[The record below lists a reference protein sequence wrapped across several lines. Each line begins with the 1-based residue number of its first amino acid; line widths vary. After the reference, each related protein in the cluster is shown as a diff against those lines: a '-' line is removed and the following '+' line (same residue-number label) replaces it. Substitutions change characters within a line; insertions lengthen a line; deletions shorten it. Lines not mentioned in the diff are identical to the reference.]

1 MAAWGSHNKNKKGL
15 KKFGNFLSKGLH
27 VLNNVTQAVAPVASV
42 VANKI
47 LPGSGALV
55 SLASQAINA
64 LDNRNYADAA
74 QNVHNFIQQ
83 GRIRTRP

>member
-1 MAAWGSHNKNKKGL
+1 MAWGSHNKNKKGI
-15 KKFGNFLSKGLH
+15 KKFGNFLSKSLH
-27 VLNNVTQAVAPVASV
+27 LLNNVAQTVASVVSV

-47 LPGSGALV
+47 LPGSGALID
-55 SLASQAINA
+55 LASGALNA

-74 QNVHNFIQQ
+74 QNVQNFIQQ